1 MVPQLMDM
9 FPHLVAVMERN
20 FEHLSTVMKIIESY
34 ILLGK
39 VEFLRS
45 HGAGVAK
52 ILDIVVGNV
61 KEKGMMC
68 TLPVIDALVQV
79 CQFLGDLTLLV
90 HLSLLCNLTF
100 L

>member
-1 MVPQLMDM
+1 
-9 FPHLVAVMERN
+9 
-20 FEHLSTVMKIIESY
+20 
-34 ILLGK
+34 
-39 VEFLRS
+39 
-45 HGAGVAK
+45 VAK

>member
-1 MVPQLMDM
+1 
-9 FPHLVAVMERN
+9 
-20 FEHLSTVMKIIESY
+20 MKIIESY

-68 TLPVIDALVQV
+68 TLPVVDALVQV

-100 L
+100 LSNFVEHFAFRVQ

>member
-1 MVPQLMDM
+1 
-9 FPHLVAVMERN
+9 
-20 FEHLSTVMKIIESY
+20 MKIIESY

-90 HLSLLCNLTF
+90 HFSLLCNLTF
-100 L
+100 LSNFVEHFVFRGSVATSV

>member
-1 MVPQLMDM
+1 
-9 FPHLVAVMERN
+9 
-20 FEHLSTVMKIIESY
+20 
-34 ILLGK
+34 
-39 VEFLRS
+39 
-45 HGAGVAK
+45 VAK

-90 HLSLLCNLTF
+90 HLSLLTSNLNPLCF
-100 L
+100 LNSFHIFSYHLHFIFCSDFLLFTV

>member
-1 MVPQLMDM
+1 
-9 FPHLVAVMERN
+9 
-20 FEHLSTVMKIIESY
+20 MKIIESY

-68 TLPVIDALVQV
+68 TLPVVDALVQV
-79 CQFLGDLTLLV
+79 C
-90 HLSLLCNLTF
+90 HSR
-100 L
+100 